1 MKCSACGEMHLRRNM
16 RKIYIAENCFV
27 AVTTSR
33 IGGEYGAICNPK
45 VLINNEKVGDA
56 VYEKSIREYVVKQGV
71 CKNGALHKKSIKYV
85 SANGQ
90 SYAVKMLEEKL
101 TEDELDVVRRGR
113 NANPHSS
120 AKNADIVDYKYATGF
135 EALIGYLY
143 LTKQNDRLKEIL
155 EKE

>member
-1 MKCSACGEMHLRRNM
+1 MKKE
-16 RKIYIAENCFV
+16 E
-27 AVTTSR
+27 
-33 IGGEYGAICNPK
+33 
-45 VLINNEKVGDA
+45 VLQYSSLVLAYMGDA

-90 SYAVKMLEEKL
+90 SYAVKILEEKL

-143 LTKQNDRLKEIL
+143 LTEQLDRMEEIINMTI
-155 EKE
+155 EIINNKK

>member
-1 MKCSACGEMHLRRNM
+1 MKKE
-16 RKIYIAENCFV
+16 E
-27 AVTTSR
+27 
-33 IGGEYGAICNPK
+33 
-45 VLINNEKVGDA
+45 VLQYSSLVLAYMGDA

-71 CKNGALHKKSIKYV
+71 SKNGALHKKSIKYV

-90 SYAVKMLEEKL
+90 SYAVKRLEEKL

-143 LTKQNDRLKEIL
+143 LTEQFERMDEIIA
-155 EKE
+155 ETIEIINNK

>member
-1 MKCSACGEMHLRRNM
+1 MKKE
-16 RKIYIAENCFV
+16 E
-27 AVTTSR
+27 
-33 IGGEYGAICNPK
+33 
-45 VLINNEKVGDA
+45 VLQYSSLVLAYMGDA
-56 VYEKSIREYVVKQGV
+56 VYEKSVREYVVKQGV
-71 CKNGALHKKSIKYV
+71 CKNGTLHKKSIKYV

-101 TEDELDVVRRGR
+101 TNDELDVVRRGR

-143 LTKQNDRLKEIL
+143 LTEQYERMEEIIKL
-155 EKE
+155 TIEIINNK

>member
-1 MKCSACGEMHLRRNM
+1 MKKE
-16 RKIYIAENCFV
+16 E
-27 AVTTSR
+27 
-33 IGGEYGAICNPK
+33 
-45 VLINNEKVGDA
+45 VLQYSSLVLAYMGDA

-120 AKNADIVDYKYATGF
+120 AKNTDIVDYKYATGF

-143 LTKQNDRLKEIL
+143 LTEQFERMEEIIAETINVIEN
-155 EKE
+155 EKRDMPSKRGTK

>member
-1 MKCSACGEMHLRRNM
+1 M
-16 RKIYIAENCFV
+16 RKE
-27 AVTTSR
+27 
-33 IGGEYGAICNPK
+33 E
-45 VLINNEKVGDA
+45 VLQYSSLVLAYMGDA

-71 CKNGALHKKSIKYV
+71 CKNGALHRKSIKYV

-90 SYAVKMLEEKL
+90 SYAVKLLEEKL

-143 LTKQNDRLKEIL
+143 LTEQYERMEEIISATI
-155 EKE
+155 EIINNK

>member
-1 MKCSACGEMHLRRNM
+1 MKKE
-16 RKIYIAENCFV
+16 E
-27 AVTTSR
+27 
-33 IGGEYGAICNPK
+33 
-45 VLINNEKVGDA
+45 VLQYSSLVLAYMGDA

-143 LTKQNDRLKEIL
+143 LTEQFERMEEIIAETINVIEN
-155 EKE
+155 EKRDMPSKRGTK